1 MKKNLV
7 WHHSDDGRPCSY
19 KVQKGLFIVLHTFS
33 LRPSRSLAFLYH
45 VGLLELEGFLGNLVA
60 YVHLKDSYVCC
71 ALLDFG
77 MEFVSFCDL
86 ETKNAFFE
94 IGKTNLVDVVF
105 RPCT

>member
-1 MKKNLV
+1 MMAGRVLTKSKKASLESYIRFPCV
-7 WHHSDDGRPCSY
+7 HQGLWHSY
-19 KVQKGLFIVLHTFS
+19 TMLGCLS
-33 LRPSRSLAFLYH
+33 
-45 VGLLELEGFLGNLVA
+45 LEGFLGNLVA